1 MTADD
6 AGAAPHDAQGDDE
19 HPQQSR
25 ERAQSFERHK
35 RVQSPETI
43 VRRLQAR
50 IVKAAEAG
58 RYNKVKALQHLLT
71 HSQSAKRLAVERV
84 STNEGKKT
92 PGVDGET

>member
-6 AGAAPHDAQGDDE
+6 AGAAPHDERRDD
-19 HPQQSR
+19 QQPS
-25 ERAQSFERHK
+25 ERPKRLR

-50 IVKAAEAG
+50 IVKATEEG
-58 RYNKVKALQHLLT
+58 RYHKVQALQHLLT
-71 HSQSAKRLAVERV
+71 HSQSARQLAVERV